1 MKMPDF
7 FTSPPPAAG
16 WSLDAKMAAV
26 VRRQGKG
33 ELRAAAVDIPDKVF
47 DIGPVGLQA
56 VDEDRL
62 RPVLTRL
69 QQEVEGSKRAAVL
82 VPTGWLRVHLL
93 EFEELPRRQAD
104 VKEVV
109 LWRLKKL
116 LPVAPTSLRL
126 NTVTQPRRDGRHR
139 LLVMAGV
146 ERALAS
152 LESVFSSVGVS
163 VGILTPRIFAVP
175 DGGSAGSRFLAI
187 QQESGFLSIML
198 LLDDTPHVVR
208 TKPLPSN
215 DWAIVERELSLVL
228 GFVVSSLGV
237 NGDLEVG
244 ISVESEELGRRLKTW
259 VEAADALSLANT
271 ASPSAAFHGTGIRD
285 RAGAF
290 RLDPVVNVMSGG
302 VR

>member
-1 MKMPDF
+1 MKMPDY
-7 FTSPPPAAG
+7 FTSPPPATG
-16 WSLDAKMAAV
+16 WSLDVKMAAV
-26 VRRQGKG
+26 VRRQGKS
-33 ELRAAAVDIPDKVF
+33 ELRAAAVDMPDQVF

-56 VDEDRL
+56 VDENRL
-62 RPVLTRL
+62 QPVLTRL

-82 VPTGWLRVHLL
+82 VPTGWFRVHLL
-93 EFEELPRRQAD
+93 EFEELPRRQTD
-104 VKEVV
+104 VREVV

-126 NTVTQPRRDGRHR
+126 NMVAQPRSDGRHR

-152 LESVFSSVGVS
+152 LESVFSAVGVS

-175 DGGSAGSRFLAI
+175 DGGPTTPRYLAI

-198 LLDDTPHVVR
+198 LLDDAPHVVR

-215 DWAIVERELSLVL
+215 DWAVVERELSLVL
-228 GFVVSSLGV
+228 GFVGSSLGIK
-237 NGDLEVG
+237 DELSVG
-244 ISVESEELGRRLKTW
+244 ISVESDELGRRLKSW
-259 VEAADALSLANT
+259 IDAADTLSPAT
-271 ASPSAAFHGTGIRD
+271 ATSPSAVFQGTGIRD
-285 RAGAF
+285 RVGAF
-290 RLDPVVNVMSGG
+290 RLDPVVNVLSGG

>member
-1 MKMPDF
+1 
-7 FTSPPPAAG
+7 
-16 WSLDAKMAAV
+16 MAAV

-33 ELRAAAVDIPDKVF
+33 ELRAAAVEMPDHVF

-62 RPVLTRL
+62 QPVLTRL
-69 QQEVEGSKRAAVL
+69 QQEVEGSKRASVL
-82 VPTGWLRVHLL
+82 VPTGWVRIHLL
-93 EFEELPRRQAD
+93 EFEDLPRRQAD

-116 LPVAPTSLRL
+116 LPVAPASLRL
-126 NTVTQPRRDGRHR
+126 NTVAQPRSGGPHR
-139 LLVMAGV
+139 VLVMAGV

-152 LESVFSSVGVS
+152 LESVFAEVGVS
-163 VGILTPRIFAVP
+163 VGILTPRIFAVT
-175 DGGSAGSRFLAI
+175 DSRTTSSRYLAI
-187 QQESGFLSIML
+187 QQESGFLSIMF
-198 LLDDTPHVVR
+198 LLDDAPQLVR

-228 GFVVSSLGV
+228 GFMTSSLGIDD
-237 NGDLEVG
+237 GISVG
-244 ISVESEELGRRLKTW
+244 ISAESEELERRLTGW
-259 VEAADALSLANT
+259 VDAADALAPAT
-271 ASPSAAFHGTGIRD
+271 DGTPAAVFHGTGIRD

-290 RLDPVVNVMSGG
+290 RLDPVVNVVTGG

>member
-1 MKMPDF
+1 MKMPDS
-7 FTSPPPAAG
+7 FTSPPPATG
-16 WSLDAKMAAV
+16 WSLDAEMATV
-26 VRRQGKG
+26 VRRQAKG
-33 ELRAAAVDIPDKVF
+33 ELRSAAVDMPGEVF

-82 VPTGWLRVHLL
+82 VPTGWLRTHLL
-93 EFEELPRRQAD
+93 EFDELPRRHAD

-126 NTVTQPRRDGRHR
+126 STIAQPRGDGRHR

-152 LESVFSSVGVS
+152 LESTFSSAGVS
-163 VGILTPRIFAVP
+163 IGILTPRIFAVT
-175 DGGSAGSRFLAI
+175 DGGSATPRFLAI
-187 QQESGFLSIML
+187 QQETGFLSIML
-198 LLDDTPHVVR
+198 LLDDSPYVVR

-215 DWAIVERELSLVL
+215 DWAVVERELGLVL
-228 GFVVSSLGV
+228 GFVGTNLGI
-237 NGDLEVG
+237 NDELSVG
-244 ISVESEELGRRLKTW
+244 ISVESDELARRLKGW
-259 VEAADALSLANT
+259 VDGADTLSLAT
-271 ASPSAAFHGTGIRD
+271 AASPSAVFHGTAVRD

-290 RLDPVVNVMSGG
+290 RLDPVVNVLSGG